1 MKTLPRIGLEH
12 ERRFVVEDRHLITF
26 ADQDMP
32 AVLSTPALIA
42 ELEYTARDSVASL
55 LEPNERTV
63 GTAVDIRHLAPA
75 LPGAE
80 VICRSR
86 VLSVNGSELV
96 FQIEAFD
103 STDLL
108 CRGVHRRHVV
118 DVNRLRRRVER
129 KQKHFA

>member
-1 MKTLPRIGLEH
+1 MEY

-32 AVLSTPALIA
+32 AVLSTPSLIA
-42 ELEYTARDSVASL
+42 ELEYTARDSVAGL

-63 GTAVDIRHLAPA
+63 GTAVEIRHLAPA
-75 LPGAE
+75 RPGAE

-86 VLSVNGSELV
+86 VIGVNGSELV
-96 FQIEAFD
+96 FQVEASD

-108 CRGVHRRHVV
+108 ARGVHRRHVV
-118 DVNRLRRRVER
+118 DVGRLRRRLER